1 MDRKHLR
8 RIVGAWR
15 LEWKL
20 VVLLGTSLLTALFI
34 AFWAVQSI
42 SERLVMERTRQ
53 AARDYASYTFVMKH
67 MNNPNR
73 ADSDSIRLPANP
85 TAKRE
90 KKVFEDLRASLGL
103 QAGTY
108 EERLLKLKDDRQYW
122 GLKADEPESDFEIR
136 LLEEIALE
144 IQEKWRPLDEESTS
158 EPLPSNETTPSDK
171 STTDPSSSVSPNPAT
186 TSSEAKKE
194 SSNSTP
200 SQSLLEPRI
209 FREAGPIDGK
219 YFYYHPLRFNRTCLD
234 CHGLMSAERGSTATA
249 EYPLRIIRVGMPY
262 DETRVWTIWS
272 FSMMIAIA
280 IATLSV
286 TMFLFHW
293 ILRALVI
300 KPIAHLREVSEEV
313 SHGRTDL
320 RATLNT
326 EDEIHELGDAFNRMI
341 LHLTD
346 SELELRTLN
355 KELDR
360 RVDQLA
366 QANLQLY
373 EANRLKSEFLANMSH
388 ELRTPLNSILGFS
401 EVLQNFDS
409 LNDRQKRYAANI
421 QRSGRLLLNMINDI
435 LDLAKVEAGKMEVRP
450 THFDLLS
457 VVHGQCDIVRSL
469 SEEKNIDLQVESK
482 LDELLVY
489 QDQAKIQQILTNL
502 LSNAIKFTPEGGLIT
517 VTVGMADH
525 DRIYISVA
533 DTGVGIAESDFEII
547 FEKFRQSK
555 NVTGEDGLTR
565 EYTGTGLGLSI
576 VRELCKLLGG
586 EVMLSSQ
593 LGQGSTFRVELN
605 DHYMAVVPPN
615 AEHIGHEDS
624 IDDPL

>member
-20 VVLLGTSLLTALFI
+20 VILLGTSLLVALII
-34 AFWAVQSI
+34 AFWAVQGI
-42 SERLVMERTRQ
+42 AERLVMERTRQ
-53 AARDYASYTFVMKH
+53 AARDYANFTFLMKH
-67 MNNPNR
+67 VLHPNNS
-73 ADSDSIRLPANP
+73 DSDSIRRSLPQRL
-85 TAKRE
+85 KKE
-90 KKVFEDLRASLGL
+90 KQLFDEMQASLGFH
-103 QAGTY
+103 AGAY
-108 EERLLKLKDDRQYW
+108 NDNLLMLKDDRQFW
-122 GLKADEPESDFEIR
+122 SLNAAVATTDFEVG

-144 IQEKWRPLDEESTS
+144 IEQKWRPIEEPSPPTPSTS
-158 EPLPSNETTPSDK
+158 EVTDRKQSDPK
-171 STTDPSSSVSPNPAT
+171 TDSGA
-186 TSSEAKKE
+186 
-194 SSNSTP
+194 STP
-200 SQSLLEPRI
+200 ENTSGFIASTRVVPEI
-209 FREAGPIDGK
+209 FREAGPIEGN
-219 YFYYHPLRFNRTCLD
+219 YYYYHPIRFTKACIK
-234 CHGLMSAERGSTATA
+234 CHDLISSNNSDLSES
-249 EYPLRIIRVGMPY
+249 EYPLRVMRVGMPF

-280 IATLSV
+280 IATLAV

-320 RATLNT
+320 RASLNT

-341 LHLTD
+341 LHLTE
-346 SELELRTLN
+346 SEQELRTLN

-469 SEEKNIDLQVESK
+469 SEEKNIDLQVESN

-517 VTVGMADH
+517 VSLGMAGQ

-593 LGQGSTFRVELN
+593 LGQGSTFRIELN
-605 DHYMAVVPPN
+605 DHYMAVASPN
-615 AEHIGHEDS
+615 EQLLDHEHRTEETI
-624 IDDPL
+624 